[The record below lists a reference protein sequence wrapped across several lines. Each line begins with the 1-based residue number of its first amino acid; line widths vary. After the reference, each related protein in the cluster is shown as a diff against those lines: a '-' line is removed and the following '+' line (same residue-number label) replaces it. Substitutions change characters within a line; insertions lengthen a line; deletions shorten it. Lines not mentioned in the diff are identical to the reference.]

1 MTIEWREPPNNGG
14 FFVLYY
20 KIYVNNAIL
29 DGHVEATEKTYL
41 MTALTLGTSYKIL
54 ISSVNEV
61 GESAKSESNTILFSN
76 IPSAPASLVLASIV
90 ETKEQPYIRAT
101 WTAPTQLNGDAV
113 KGYKLYIDDGEGGDY
128 TLVYDGT
135 GFPNVYQFIIK
146 EQIACGVVYNVKV
159 TAINYAGESAPTL
172 QRMRVGKPSSVPL
185 YLKWTKI
192 VPEASISL
200 SWAAPVDNGCL
211 PLVSYV
217 MNKNGVDMVDIIAP
231 NELSFTDTHL
241 TSSNA
246 RIGTVITYKIK
257 TTNYAGE
264 SRYSEPLTITVGVV
278 PNDPA
283 NLRISS

>member
-1 MTIEWREPPNNGG
+1 M
-14 FFVLYY
+14 
-20 KIYVNNAIL
+20 
-29 DGHVEATEKTYL
+29 
-41 MTALTLGTSYKIL
+41 
-54 ISSVNEV
+54 
-61 GESAKSESNTILFSN
+61 
-76 IPSAPASLVLASIV
+76 
-90 ETKEQPYIRAT
+90 
-101 WTAPTQLNGDAV
+101 

-146 EQIACGVVYNVKV
+146 EQIACGVVYNVKI

-231 NELSFTDTHL
+231 N
-241 TSSNA
+241 
-246 RIGTVITYKIK
+246 
-257 TTNYAGE
+257 
-264 SRYSEPLTITVGVV
+264 
-278 PNDPA
+278 
-283 NLRISS
+283 